1 MKMKLKDGT
10 TGVSYQG
17 VPLEIDA
24 QGCVDVEAHVARELE
39 SHGHKLHVATPKK
52 VRVRVPPVPPP
63 VAPPVDGDNDG
74 DDGDDH
80 EGDGEAAGDDG
91 DDGE

>member
-39 SHGHKLHVATPKK
+39 SHGHTLHVPASKK
-52 VRVRVPPVPPP
+52 VRVRVPPVTKP
-63 VAPPVDGDNDG
+63 ATPPVDGDDDDG
-74 DDGDDH
+74 DDGDGDD
-80 EGDGEAAGDDG
+80 GDGAGDG